1 MKSEIIISEAL
12 HTLKDFLTKL
22 FQFESADLDF
32 GIYKILHYKKAEVE
46 EFINKLLTE
55 KVREQLNILASAEN
69 EKLNV
74 QVQEL
79 EKSINISK
87 YLEAVKK
94 NDAGRIAI
102 YEEDF
107 ETDIK
112 HYKSLK
118 SQLEHQI
125 STNNAEPLIYN
136 HLTIFF
142 SRYYDKGDFVSKR
155 RYGKSEKYVVP
166 YNGEEIYFHWANA
179 DQYYIKSSEL
189 FRKYSF
195 KVPSSTGHWNVH
207 FKLRELQEENGNTKS
222 ENNKYFVISDNPVET
237 AEDEVNIFFE
247 YRALTNGEKDN
258 KGKTQE
264 ELNDYAIPIITKS
277 LTKHFVLAELNK
289 PAGDKT
295 KLTREL
301 NRYTARNKYDFFIHK
316 DLKGF
321 LNRELDFYI
330 KSELL
335 KLDDLTVF
343 DTVTHY
349 EKIKLQLNIVKTFKK
364 IASTIID
371 FISQVEDFQKKLW
384 EKKKFVIST
393 DYVITLDKLAA
404 FTTDEFANEILG
416 EVLKN
421 EKQLEEWNNLF
432 GNEIAGNFVSLC
444 LGVEEKDATKTLRPE
459 AFPKL
464 PIDTTNF
471 SEEFKWKLICKI
483 SEKKNLDEV
492 CDGVVFHSDNYHALQ
507 LIQEKYLDSIQS
519 VYIDPP
525 YNTDA
530 SAILY
535 KNDYKDSSWLSM
547 MHARLESSYDLLKD
561 DGIICVAIDDEEV
574 TGTRFIL
581 NQLFLKQAGIATVR
595 SNPAGRKTKGKF
607 APAHEYAL
615 FYGKTEKS
623 IPDSLDITVSRLKRY
638 PKEDDKGRF
647 AWANFIRSGN
657 NDKREDRPKLYY
669 PIFVDSDDNIRVP
682 EFEWD
687 DENQEYILLEQPQ
700 NNETIVYPILK
711 NGSSVIEKN
720 WQRGHVRIKKELDEF
735 RIRRTELGEVSID
748 FKTRLDEDSLPITWW
763 DDKKYASANYGA
775 AELKRLF
782 GIKPFDFPKA
792 QKLVL
797 DCLKA
802 SGAKEESSIIL
813 DFFPGSGTTFHSV
826 QVLNQED
833 EGNRKCILCEQ
844 GNYVYSIIIPRI
856 KKVAYSFDWKTGQP
870 QNQNGLGIFLKYQRL
885 EQYEEALENIAF
897 NPGINTAQGALQF
910 NDYIPKY
917 FLHFE
922 TSESNT
928 FLNLDAFKNPLNY
941 SLKVFDNYN
950 YTEQVVDVIETFNY
964 LIGLHVSGFK
974 QTEHQNRKYIF
985 VTGNDRQNRKIV
997 AVWRD
1002 ANELDFAADRDFI
1015 RETLKEMSYDVLY
1028 VNHQCA
1034 IEGAV
1039 MIEEVFKN
1047 RMTKT

>member
-1 MKSEIIISEAL
+1 MTAEIKTTEAL
-12 HTLKDFLTKL
+12 KSLQSFLTKL

-46 EFINKLLTE
+46 DFITKLLTE
-55 KVREQLNILASAEN
+55 KVREQLNILATVEN
-69 EKLNV
+69 EKLNT
-74 QVQEL
+74 QVLEL
-79 EKSINISK
+79 EKSSNISK
-87 YLEAVKK
+87 YLEAIKK
-94 NDAGRIAI
+94 NDTGRIAI

-107 ETDIK
+107 KTDIE

-166 YNGEEIYFHWANA
+166 YNGEETYFHWANA

-195 KVPSSTGHWNVH
+195 KVPAPKGHYHAH
-207 FKLRELQEENGNTKS
+207 FKLRELQEENGNAKS
-222 ENNKYFVISDNPVET
+222 ENNKFFIISDNSVET
-237 AEDEVNIFFE
+237 FENEVNIYFE
-247 YRALTNGEKDN
+247 YRALANGEKDS
-258 KGKTQE
+258 KGKNQD
-264 ELNDYAIPIITKS
+264 ELNAYALPIITKA
-277 LTKHFVLAELNK
+277 LGKHTVLAELNK
-289 PAGDKT
+289 PLNDKT
-295 KLTREL
+295 KLAVEL
-301 NRYTARNKYDFFIHK
+301 NRYTARNRYDFFIHK
-316 DLKGF
+316 DLKNF

-349 EKIKLQLNIVKTFKK
+349 EKIKLQFNIVKTFKN

-393 DYVITLDKLAA
+393 EYVITLDKLANLTSKE
-404 FTTDEFANEILG
+404 FTNEILN

-421 EKQLEEWNNLF
+421 EKQLDEWKNLF
-432 GNEIAGNFVSLC
+432 SDTVLSKWKKLKAEDVFNEDGTYA
-444 LGVEEKDATKTLRPE
+444 
-459 AFPKL
+459 KL
-464 PIDTTNF
+464 PIDTVHFGNI
-471 SEEFKWKLICKI
+471 FKWKLICKI
-483 SEKKNLDEV
+483 SENKSLDAQL
-492 CDGVVFHSDNYHALQ
+492 DGIVFHSDNYHALQ

-547 MHARLESSYDLLKD
+547 MHARLESAYDLLKD
-561 DGIICVAIDDEEV
+561 DGILCVAIDDEEV

-581 NQLFLKQAGIATVR
+581 NQLFLKQAGIAAVR

-615 FYGKTEKS
+615 FYGKTDKS
-623 IPDSLDITVSRLKRY
+623 IPDALDITESRLKRY
-638 PKEDDKGRF
+638 PKEDNKGRF
-647 AWANFIRSGN
+647 AWANFIRSGSG
-657 NDKREDRPKLYY
+657 DRREDRPTMYY
-669 PIFVDSDDNIRVP
+669 PIYVSNEDKIRVP
-682 EFEWD
+682 ALEWD
-687 DENQEYILLEQPQ
+687 DETQEYTVLEEPKA
-700 NNETIVYPILK
+700 NETVVYPIMR
-711 NGSSVIEKN
+711 SSSTLIEKR
-720 WQRGHVRIKKELDEF
+720 WQRGHERVMKELEEYAV
-735 RIRRTELGEVSID
+735 RRPSSGEISID
-748 FKTRLDEDSLPITWW
+748 FKTRMDEDSLPITWW
-763 DDKKYASANYGA
+763 EDKKYASANHGA
-775 AELKRLF
+775 AELKKLF
-782 GIKPFDFPKA
+782 GKKTFDFPKA

-826 QVLNQED
+826 QILNQED
-833 EGNRKCILCEQ
+833 EGNRKCILSEQ

-856 KKVAYSFDWKTGQP
+856 KKIAYSFDWKTGKP
-870 QNQNGLGIFLKYQRL
+870 QNQNGRGIFFKYQRL

-897 NPGINTAQGALQF
+897 NPNINTAQASLQF
-910 NDYIPKY
+910 NDYMPKY

-922 TSESNT
+922 TSESYT
-928 FLNLDAFKNPLNY
+928 FLNLDAFKNPFTY

-950 YTEQVVDVIETFNY
+950 YTEQVVDLIETFNY
-964 LIGLHVSGFK
+964 LVGLQVNSFK
-974 QTEHQNRKYIF
+974 QSEHQKRSYII
-985 VTGNDRQNRKIV
+985 VTGNDRQNRKV
-997 AVWRD
+997 AAVWRD
-1002 ANELDFAADRDFI
+1002 ATELDFAKDRDFI
-1015 RETLKEMSYDVLY
+1015 RQLLKDTAFDVLY
-1028 VNHQCA
+1028 VNNQCA

-1047 RMTKT
+1047 RMTKA

>member
-1 MKSEIIISEAL
+1 MKTEIIISEAL
-12 HTLKDFLTKL
+12 LTLKDFLTRL

-55 KVREQLNILASAEN
+55 KVREQLNILASVEN

-79 EKSINISK
+79 EKSTNISK

-107 ETDIK
+107 EADIA

-166 YNGEEIYFHWANA
+166 YNGEETYFHWANA

-195 KVPSSTGHWNVH
+195 KVPSSTGNWNVH
-207 FKLRELQEENGNTKS
+207 FKLRDLQEENGNAKS
-222 ENNKYFVISDNPVET
+222 ENNKFFIISDNPVET
-237 AEDEVNIFFE
+237 AENEVNIFFE
-247 YRALTNGEKDN
+247 YRALSNGEKDS
-258 KGKTQE
+258 KGKNQE
-264 ELNDYAIPIITKS
+264 ELNDYAIPIIIKS

-295 KLTREL
+295 KLAREL

-349 EKIKLQLNIVKTFKK
+349 EKIKLQFNIVKTFKN

-384 EKKKFVIST
+384 EKKKFVINT
-393 DYVITLDKLAA
+393 NYVITPDKLAA
-404 FTTDEFANEILG
+404 FTSDEFTVEILF
-416 EVLKN
+416 EALKN
-421 EKQLEEWNNLF
+421 KKQTGEWKTLF
-432 GNEIAGNFVSLC
+432 GEDILPQWNEL
-444 LGVEEKDATKTLRPE
+444 KPE
-459 AFPKL
+459 DLKNDDGTFKKL
-464 PIDTTNF
+464 PIDTTYFNDD
-471 SEEFKWKLICKI
+471 FKWKLICKI

-492 CDGVVFHSDNYHALQ
+492 CDGVVFHSDNYHGLK
-507 LIQEKYLDSIQS
+507 LLNEKYFNKIGCIH
-519 VYIDPP
+519 IDPP
-525 YNTDA
+525 YNTA
-530 SAILY
+530 TSGFLY
-535 KNDYKDSSWLSM
+535 KNDFKHSSWLSM
-547 MHARLESSYDLLKD
+547 MVNRIDASQDLLSDKASYICHID
-561 DGIICVAIDDEEV
+561 ENEYENLHIVFEKTGLPNAGTIIWDKRNPMNSSFGVATQHEYIIWRTNNPSPLNYKNGEIKAMIDIVSNLINAEGEVNEIVRKEYVSWLNNNPNLSGGEKAYRYIDDEGRIYQSVSLRAPEPRTDEKFFKPLIHPITKEPCPV
-574 TGTRFIL
+574 PPNGFSRTPETLDSMLKRGVIL
-581 NQLFLKQAGIATVR
+581 FGKDE
-595 SNPAGRKTKGKF
+595 KTQPRQKVYLTEETQRQITSVIQEGKKGKADLSALGLDF
-607 APAHEYAL
+607 PYCHPVSLYEYLIGVA
-615 FYGKTEKS
+615 
-623 IPDSLDITVSRLKRY
+623 IPD
-638 PKEDDKGRF
+638 DD
-647 AWANFIRSGN
+647 
-657 NDKREDRPKLYY
+657 
-669 PIFVDSDDNIRVP
+669 
-682 EFEWD
+682 
-687 DENQEYILLEQPQ
+687 
-700 NNETIVYPILK
+700 
-711 NGSSVIEKN
+711 
-720 WQRGHVRIKKELDEF
+720 
-735 RIRRTELGEVSID
+735 
-748 FKTRLDEDSLPITWW
+748 
-763 DDKKYASANYGA
+763 
-775 AELKRLF
+775 
-782 GIKPFDFPKA
+782 
-792 QKLVL
+792 
-797 DCLKA
+797 
-802 SGAKEESSIIL
+802 IIL
-813 DFFPGSGTTFHSV
+813 DFFPGSGTSFHA
-826 QVLNQED
+826 VLELNRKG
-833 EGNRKCILCEQ
+833 GNKKCILIEQ
-844 GNYVYSIIIPRI
+844 EDYVYSIIIPRI

-870 QNQNGLGIFLKYQRL
+870 QNQNGLGIFIKYQRL

-897 NPGINTAQGALQF
+897 NPGIDTAQGALQF

-964 LIGLHVSGFK
+964 LIGLYVSSFR
-974 QTEHQNRKYIF
+974 QTERQNRKYIF
-985 VTGNDRQNRKIV
+985 VTGSDRQNRKIITI
-997 AVWRD
+997 WRD

-1047 RMTKT
+1047 RMTKE

>member
-1 MKSEIIISEAL
+1 M
-12 HTLKDFLTKL
+12 
-22 FQFESADLDF
+22 
-32 GIYKILHYKKAEVE
+32 
-46 EFINKLLTE
+46 
-55 KVREQLNILASAEN
+55 REQLNILATVEN
-69 EKLNV
+69 EKLNA

-79 EKSINISK
+79 EKSVNISK
-87 YLEAVKK
+87 YAEAVKK
-94 NDAGRIAI
+94 NDTRRIAI

-107 ETDIK
+107 KNDIE

-118 SQLEHQI
+118 AQLEHQI

-166 YNGEEIYFHWANA
+166 YNGEETYFHWANA

-189 FRKYSF
+189 FMKYSF
-195 KVPSSTGHWNVH
+195 KVPAPTGHWHVH
-207 FKLRELQEENGNTKS
+207 FKLKDSQEENGNAKS
-222 ENNKYFVISDNPVET
+222 ENNKFFIISENPVET
-237 AEDEVNIFFE
+237 SDNEVSIYFE
-247 YRALTNGEKDN
+247 YRALANGEKDS
-258 KGKTQE
+258 KGKNQD
-264 ELNDYAIPIITKS
+264 ELNTYALPIITKA
-277 LTKHFVLAELNK
+277 LGTHTVLAELNK
-289 PAGDKT
+289 TLHEKT
-295 KLTREL
+295 KLAVEL
-301 NRYTARNKYDFFIHK
+301 NRYTARNKYDFFIHQ

-321 LNRELDFYI
+321 LTRELDFYI

-335 KLDDLTVF
+335 KLDDLTIF

-349 EKIKLQLNIVKTFKK
+349 EKIKLQFNIVKTFKN

-371 FISQVEDFQKKLW
+371 FVSQVEDFQKNLW

-393 DYVITLDKLAA
+393 EYVITLDKLAGL
-404 FTTDEFANEILG
+404 TSKEFANEILTV
-416 EVLKN
+416 VLKN
-421 EKQLEEWNNLF
+421 EKQLDEWKNLF
-432 GNEIAGNFVSLC
+432 GDEVAGNFLSSCVS
-444 LGVEEKDATKTLRPE
+444 GKNKDATKPLRRE
-459 AFPKL
+459 EFPKL
-464 PIDTTNF
+464 PVDTVHF
-471 SEEFKWKLICKI
+471 DSEFKWKLICKI
-483 SEKKNLDEV
+483 TENESLDEQL
-492 CDGVVFHSDNYHALQ
+492 DGIVFHSDNYHALQ

-547 MHARLESSYDLLKD
+547 MHARLESAYDLLKD

-581 NQLFLKQAGIATVR
+581 NQLFLKQAGIAAVR

-615 FYGKTEKS
+615 FYGKTDKS
-623 IPDSLDITVSRLKRY
+623 VPDALDITESRLKRY

-669 PIFVDSDDNIRVP
+669 PIFVDTDDTIRVP
-682 EFEWD
+682 ELEWD
-687 DENQEYILLEQPQ
+687 DETQEYNMLEQPKK
-700 NNETIVYPILK
+700 NEAVVYPILK
-711 NGSSVIEKN
+711 NGSISIEKN
-720 WQRGHVRIKKELDEF
+720 WQRGHERIRKELDEF
-735 RIRRTELGEVSID
+735 RVRRTELSEISID

-775 AELKRLF
+775 AELKKLF
-782 GIKPFDFPKA
+782 GKKTFDFPKA

-802 SGAKEESSIIL
+802 SGAKEENSIVL

-826 QVLNQED
+826 QILNQED
-833 EGNRKCILCEQ
+833 EGNRKCILSEQ

-856 KKVAYSFDWKTGQP
+856 KKIAYSFDWKTGKP
-870 QNQNGLGIFLKYQRL
+870 QNQNGPGIFFKYQRL

-897 NPGINTAQGALQF
+897 NPQINTAQAQLQF

-928 FLNLDAFKNPLNY
+928 FLNLDAFKNPFTY
-941 SLKVFDNYN
+941 SLKVFDNYS
-950 YTEQVVDVIETFNY
+950 YTGQVVDVIETFNY
-964 LIGLHVSGFK
+964 LAGLQVNSFK
-974 QTEHQNRKYIF
+974 QCEHQKRKYIS
-985 VTGNDRQNRKIV
+985 VTGNDRQNRKV
-997 AVWRD
+997 VVVWRD
-1002 ANELDFAADRDFI
+1002 ATDLDFAKDRDFI
-1015 RETLKEMSYDVLY
+1015 RQSLKEAVYDVLY
-1028 VNHQCA
+1028 VNNQCA

-1047 RMTKT
+1047 RMTKNET

>member
-12 HTLKDFLTKL
+12 QTLKDFLIKL

-55 KVREQLNILASAEN
+55 KVREQLNILATVEN
-69 EKLNV
+69 EKLNA

-87 YLEAVKK
+87 YLEAIKK

-107 ETDIK
+107 ESDIE
-112 HYKSLK
+112 HYKALK

-166 YNGEEIYFHWANA
+166 YNGEETYFHWANA

-207 FKLRELQEENGNTKS
+207 FKLRELQEENGNAKS

-237 AEDEVNIFFE
+237 FEDEVNIFFE
-247 YRALTNGEKDN
+247 YRALTNGEKDS

-264 ELNDYAIPIITKS
+264 ELNDYAIPLITKS
-277 LTKHFVLAELNK
+277 LAKHFVLAELNK

-295 KLTREL
+295 KLAREL

-349 EKIKLQLNIVKTFKK
+349 EKIKLQFNIVKTFKN
-364 IASTIID
+364 IASTIIA

-384 EKKKFVIST
+384 EKKKFVICT
-393 DYVITLDKLAA
+393 EYVLTLDKLAA
-404 FTTDEFANEILG
+404 FTSDKFTVEILT
-416 EVLKN
+416 EALKN
-421 EKQLEEWNNLF
+421 ENQTGEWKNLF
-432 GNEIAGNFVSLC
+432 GEDVLQQWNEL
-444 LGVEEKDATKTLRPE
+444 KPE
-459 AFPKL
+459 DLKNEDGTFKKL
-464 PIDTTNF
+464 PIDTSYFNDD
-471 SEEFKWKLICKI
+471 FKWKLICKI

-615 FYGKTEKS
+615 FYGKTDKS
-623 IPDSLDITVSRLKRY
+623 IPDALDITVSRLKRY

-647 AWANFIRSGN
+647 AWANFIRSGSG
-657 NDKREDRPKLYY
+657 DKREDRPTMYY
-669 PIFVDSDDNIRVP
+669 PI
-682 EFEWD
+682 
-687 DENQEYILLEQPQ
+687 
-700 NNETIVYPILK
+700 
-711 NGSSVIEKN
+711 
-720 WQRGHVRIKKELDEF
+720 
-735 RIRRTELGEVSID
+735 
-748 FKTRLDEDSLPITWW
+748 
-763 DDKKYASANYGA
+763 
-775 AELKRLF
+775 
-782 GIKPFDFPKA
+782 
-792 QKLVL
+792 
-797 DCLKA
+797 
-802 SGAKEESSIIL
+802 
-813 DFFPGSGTTFHSV
+813 
-826 QVLNQED
+826 
-833 EGNRKCILCEQ
+833 
-844 GNYVYSIIIPRI
+844 
-856 KKVAYSFDWKTGQP
+856 
-870 QNQNGLGIFLKYQRL
+870 
-885 EQYEEALENIAF
+885 
-897 NPGINTAQGALQF
+897 
-910 NDYIPKY
+910 
-917 FLHFE
+917 
-922 TSESNT
+922 
-928 FLNLDAFKNPLNY
+928 
-941 SLKVFDNYN
+941 
-950 YTEQVVDVIETFNY
+950 
-964 LIGLHVSGFK
+964 
-974 QTEHQNRKYIF
+974 
-985 VTGNDRQNRKIV
+985 
-997 AVWRD
+997 
-1002 ANELDFAADRDFI
+1002 
-1015 RETLKEMSYDVLY
+1015 Y
-1028 VNHQCA
+1028 VNNNDKIGRASCR
-1034 IEGAV
+1034 ERV
-1039 MIEEVFKN
+1039 
-1047 RMTKT
+1047 